1 MLQLL
6 IGKEI
11 RGHVLSYRFLL
22 TLALFF
28 VLIVSSVQLIALNYD
43 RQLVNYSEAKRAQ
56 DEKLKE
62 GTDFRRLMWGGTKV
76 DRRPNALSVL
86 AMGLEKEMSRSV
98 TISSFQQAKLG
109 RSKYAN
115 PLFVLFPAPD
125 LLYIVNIVASLLAVL
140 FAFDAVC
147 GESQDGTLKLIMA
160 NSVPRHVVLLAKWI
174 GGYIALMAPFLLSV
188 LTALLFAQ
196 LTTAL
201 HFTGA
206 EWLALVGIL
215 GVSALYISLFYG
227 LSLMISCLVDRTS
240 TSLVINFL
248 VWVLLV
254 LVVPNTAPIVARALA
269 PIPSAGVIAGK
280 REAIQRAVWS
290 EMRGM
295 RRRGMEN
302 EERQQ
307 LLDDAQTR
315 IRDETDKLI
324 TSYLTKVD
332 QQIALGILLA
342 RISPSTSYVYATA
355 ALAGSGLGE
364 FASLRE
370 YIKKYRQDFMAKTR
384 EITATRRRQ
393 AESMADRE
401 EQREIMEAPID
412 TGDLPQFAPGRAD
425 LSAVL
430 DGGQADLLILMVL
443 NVLFF
448 LGAYRGFM
456 RYDLMR

>member
-86 AMGLEKEMSRSV
+86 AMGLEKEMARSV

-125 LLYIVNIVASLLAVL
+125 LLYIVASLLAVL
-140 FAFDAVC
+140 FAFDTVC
-147 GESQDGTLKLIMA
+147 GESQEGTLKLVMA
-160 NSVPRHVVLLAKWI
+160 NSVPRHAVLLAKWI
-174 GGYIALMAPFLLSV
+174 GGYIALMVPFLLSV

-201 HFTGA
+201 HFTDE
-206 EWLALVGIL
+206 EWIGLLGIL
-215 GVSALYISLFYG
+215 AVSALYISLFYA
-227 LSLMISCLVDRTS
+227 LSLMISCLVHRTS

-254 LVVPNTAPIVARALA
+254 LVVPNTA

-324 TSYLTKVD
+324 ASYLTKVD

-342 RISPSTSYVYATA
+342 RISPSTSHVYATA

-401 EQREIMEAPID
+401 ERREIMDSPID
-412 TGDLPQFAPGRAD
+412 PGDLPQFAPGRAD